1 MIEKGK
7 VGKGD
12 RCLCTSCLSK
22 DKEIQTGNCLIDET
36 QEMKCI
42 NRVEL
47 LLFAESVADPVSC
60 SDPYGIL
67 WRTECIAKGGRGSG
81 FSP

>member
-36 QEMKCI
+36 QEM
-42 NRVEL
+42 
-47 LLFAESVADPVSC
+47 
-60 SDPYGIL
+60 
-67 WRTECIAKGGRGSG
+67 
-81 FSP
+81 